1 LLICGLLNWRARAWA
16 IIESMLAL
24 FVFLLGAQPGAAI
37 DSKYLTLTPASGMM
51 AKPGARI
58 RLDVTV
64 APKPNIHVYA
74 PGQPDYMP
82 ISLTLETNPAYRP
95 AGQAQYPKP
104 EILFFKP
111 LNERFKVYSRPFR
124 ITQDIIVSA
133 PQRASA
139 SDEFL
144 VVRGK
149 VSYQACDDLV
159 CYLPVDVPVTWT
171 LRVTTPK

>member
-1 LLICGLLNWRARAWA
+1 MGYHR
-16 IIESMLAL
+16 SMLAL
-24 FVFLLGAQPGAAI
+24 FVYVLAQAAAI
-37 DSKYLTLTPASGMM
+37 DSKYLTLTASPGLQ
-51 AKPGARI
+51 AAPGAR
-58 RLDVTV
+58 VTLTLTV
-64 APKPNIHVYA
+64 SPKPKIHVYA

-82 ISLTLETNPAYRP
+82 ISLTLESNPAYRP
-95 AGQAQYPKP
+95 AADPQYPKP

-124 ITQDIIVSA
+124 ITQDIIVATPAKLPDNS
-133 PQRASA
+133 
-139 SDEFL
+139 L

-171 LRVTTPK
+171 LRVTAPK

>member
-1 LLICGLLNWRARAWA
+1 
-16 IIESMLAL
+16 MLAL
-24 FVFLLGAQPGAAI
+24 FVFLIAVQSGAAI
-37 DSKYLTLTPASGMM
+37 ESKYLSLTPASSVMT
-51 AKPGARI
+51 KPGGRVT
-58 RLDVTV
+58 LDLAVT
-64 APKPNIHVYA
+64 PKPKIHVYA

-82 ISLTLETNPAYRP
+82 ISLAIDPNPAYRT
-95 AGQAQYPKP
+95 AGDPQYPKP

-124 ITQDIIVSA
+124 ITQDIILSTPA
-133 PQRASA
+133 RTNA
-139 SDEFL
+139 SDEPL

-171 LRVTTPK
+171 LRVTGPK